1 MTSRRSY
8 TANFE
13 IDNER
18 ALLIGQTILDQ
29 FYNKKGFFKGY
40 EMPEYVL
47 PPNLMQGTKEHALW
61 LTYVISVDYM
71 TDAVKLWSRSR
82 EEYLYNPDSFNSTRI
97 LDMSDSQLQTLVKR
111 IGGRYPKTGAQTWRK
126 IARILLDGYQGDPR
140 NITRQPI
147 TIKEIKEKIDVF
159 PYLRGPKLSNFYLR
173 AMGEQDLFKIS
184 NFNELDIPVDIQVAR
199 FTIYTGVLR
208 LLSESFRGC
217 VHEEPLR
224 SLIEEAWREAAE
236 EIDTPPWKL
245 DEPIWTIGSKLCSKR
260 KCSQCPV
267 ENLCEKTKGVRFNNA
282 IALWEGAK
290 AV

>member
-13 IDNER
+13 IDNEK

-82 EEYLYNPDSFNSTRI
+82 EEHLYNPDSFNSTRI

-126 IARILLDGYQGDPR
+126 IAGILLDGYQGDPR

-147 TIKEIKEKIDVF
+147 TVKEIKEKIDVF

-217 VHEEPLR
+217 VQKSPSGASSRKPGEKLLKRSIPLH
-224 SLIEEAWREAAE
+224 
-236 EIDTPPWKL
+236 
-245 DEPIWTIGSKLCSKR
+245 G
-260 KCSQCPV
+260 
-267 ENLCEKTKGVRFNNA
+267 N
-282 IALWEGAK
+282 
-290 AV
+290 